1 MPETP
6 SRRAVFLDRDGTIIE
21 DLEYCVDV
29 ERLHPLPGAVRA
41 LRKLQEVGYLLIV
54 ATNQSGVAR
63 GLFKEEELREFH
75 RVMLDIFHRQGVRFS
90 DIIYCPHYAKGEVAA
105 PYAVPCDCR
114 KPAPGMLLRAAEEHG
129 IDLKL
134 SWMVGD
140 RAEDIGAGCAAG
152 CRTIRVLTG
161 PETPEGDILPDF
173 TAADI
178 SAAAEI
184 ILDAG

>member
-29 ERLHPLPGAVRA
+29 ERLRPLPGAVRA
-41 LRKLQEVGYLLIV
+41 LRKLQEAGYLLIV
-54 ATNQSGVAR
+54 VTNQSGVAR

-75 RVMLDIFHRQGVRFS
+75 RVMLDVFGKHGVRFS
-90 DIIYCPHYAKGEVAA
+90 GILYCPHYAEGKVT

-114 KPAPGMLLRAAEEHG
+114 KPASGLLLRAAEEHG

-140 RAEDIGAGCAAG
+140 RAEDIGAGRAAG

-173 TAADI
+173 TAPDI

-184 ILDAG
+184 ILNAE